1 MRLPLD
7 VPATTGRPFIELVRE
22 VATAILRTVE
32 AGWSI
37 ALESS
42 DVNAESQEV
51 VITEQLRDGMRNA
64 LKSGKFPWQKSMIVL
79 PGTESRSRSN
89 VFSPDGRTDIP
100 IFMIEI
106 FLRFFEHDPHVIIEC
121 KRIDGNNIRLCRE
134 YVVEGID
141 RFRLGKYGGNHSTG
155 FMVGYLI
162 AEDAKTATAGIN
174 RHLNRKSRNTENLNP
189 STLVNESWVWESIH
203 AREEIS
209 SIELHHLYLSF
220 VNP

>member
-1 MRLPLD
+1 M
-7 VPATTGRPFIELVRE
+7 
-22 VATAILRTVE
+22 
-32 AGWSI
+32 
-37 ALESS
+37 
-42 DVNAESQEV
+42 

-64 LKSGKFPWQKSMIVL
+64 LQSGKFPWQKRMVVL

-106 FLRFFEHDPHVIIEC
+106 FFRFFEHDPHVIIEC
-121 KRIDGNNIRLCRE
+121 KRVDGNNAHLCRE

-141 RFRLGKYGGNHSTG
+141 RFRLGKYGSNHSTG

-174 RHLNRKSRNTENLNP
+174 RYLNRKSRDIENLNP